1 MEEFYDDSGSESECY
16 YPEDLNDDSNNE
28 NYAPSS
34 FSVPLNNRQR
44 NLTDMAE
51 IDSFIEQQRPE
62 NTTKKTTYDLN
73 IWQRFCLSRNEGRK
87 LNEIPSNELNLLLCK
102 FFMTITKKDG
112 SVYEPSS
119 LTSFQRSIQR
129 HLNFSNSTLNIFKDV
144 EFAKSR
150 DVLLA
155 RKRQLVETHAK
166 GNRPQACRALTE
178 EEEELLFDKGLF
190 GDHEP
195 ETLQRTVWWTLSLHF
210 GFRAR
215 D

>member
-1 MEEFYDDSGSESECY
+1 
-16 YPEDLNDDSNNE
+16 
-28 NYAPSS
+28 
-34 FSVPLNNRQR
+34 
-44 NLTDMAE
+44 MAE
-51 IDSFIEQQRPE
+51 IDLFIEQQRPE

-73 IWQRFCLSRNEGRK
+73 IWQHFCSSRNEGRK
-87 LNEIPSNELNLLLCK
+87 LNEIPANKFNLLLCK

-112 SVYEPSS
+112 SVYEP

-155 RKRQLVETHAK
+155 RKRQLFETHAK
-166 GNRPQACRALTE
+166 GNRPQACRALNE

-195 ETLQRTVWWTLSLHF
+195 ETLQRTVW
-210 GFRAR
+210 
-215 D
+215 

>member
-1 MEEFYDDSGSESECY
+1 MHR
-16 YPEDLNDDSNNE
+16 
-28 NYAPSS
+28 PSS
-34 FSVPLNNRQR
+34 FSVPLNNRQL

-73 IWQRFCLSRNEGRK
+73 IWQRFCSSRNEGRK

-155 RKRQLVETHAK
+155 RKRT
-166 GNRPQACRALTE
+166 
-178 EEEELLFDKGLF
+178 F
-190 GDHEP
+190 
-195 ETLQRTVWWTLSLHF
+195 S
-210 GFRAR
+210 
-215 D
+215 